1 MLKDKGCEWESM
13 TDEASLPEKSPT
25 GSEDADKNHNSSS
38 ITCNTTTLFVGG
50 LHPRIG
56 DLHLQK
62 LFSPYGSIVR
72 IHIVTHKPGAVP
84 THDNPMAKSKTPSKH
99 AYGSQQSKGYAFVEY
114 GAVES
119 ARMAMERLDGRSLL
133 GRNLAVRPAKRQ
145 KMDSLLTNNSETR
158 VLTAEEAKKEQKSIQ
173 SKIDSVKK
181 ALEQKKKGL

>member
-1 MLKDKGCEWESM
+1 M
-13 TDEASLPEKSPT
+13 
-25 GSEDADKNHNSSS
+25 
-38 ITCNTTTLFVGG
+38 
-50 LHPRIG
+50 
-56 DLHLQK
+56 
-62 LFSPYGSIVR
+62 
-72 IHIVTHKPGAVP
+72 THKPGAVP

-99 AYGSQQSKGYAFVEY
+99 AYCSQQSKGYAFVEY

-145 KMDSLLTNNSETR
+145 KMDSLLTNSQTR
-158 VLTAEEAKKEQKSIQ
+158 VLTAEEAKREQKSIQ